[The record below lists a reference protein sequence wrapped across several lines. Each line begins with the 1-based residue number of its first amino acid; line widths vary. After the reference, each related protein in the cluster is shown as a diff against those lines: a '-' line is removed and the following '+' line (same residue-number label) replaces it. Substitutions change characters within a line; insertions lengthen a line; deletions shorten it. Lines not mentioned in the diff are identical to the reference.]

1 MCTFKTSPYAGSIK
15 INLKSIFSKK
25 SSATVEI
32 VDKKDEKVANQE
44 VSE

>member
-1 MCTFKTSPYAGSIK
+1 MPLWAEWKNMKLK

-25 SSATVEI
+25 SLATVEI